1 MKHTRIAREERVREV
16 YFIGVDSGTQSTKV
30 SIINQRG
37 EILLSASQP
46 LRPMLS
52 RQTGWVEHPGDDL
65 WDSMKAAL
73 RKLTASFRGD
83 VSDIKGIGL
92 CSIRCCRVFLKKDGS
107 LAAPVMSWMDIRAYV
122 PFEDEPD
129 IGYTGST
136 SGYLT
141 FRLTGELRDTIAN
154 SYQYQFPV
162 DMETWKWTE
171 DPEVLSAFRIP
182 RNKLLDMCLPGEIL
196 GRVSAAAVAE
206 TGLPEGIPVVA
217 TANDKAVEA
226 LGSGLIEP
234 RVALLSL
241 GTYITSM
248 AAGDRNLPDSNSF
261 FTNLSCIPYRY
272 LYESTGIRGGMWHIS
287 WFKSIIGEELEQKA
301 RESGRIVEELLEA
314 EAAQVPAGSD
324 GLLTVPDWLAPA
336 TQLHKKGVMI
346 GFDQRH
352 TRGHMYRSIME
363 AITMRMKNNLD
374 GMIQDI
380 GTAPDKLIVCGGG
393 SNSPLFM
400 QIVADVFGI
409 RTVRNRINGAAA
421 LGAAVC
427 VAVATGIYT
436 DFAQAVGA
444 MVHQRDEFS
453 PNPKNHRVYATI
465 NEGAYRELAA
475 MLEGT
480 LKQMHRACEEANR

>member
-1 MKHTRIAREERVREV
+1 MRDV
-16 YFIGVDSGTQSTKV
+16 YFLGVDSGTQSTKV
-30 SIINQRG
+30 SMINQKG
-37 EILLSASQP
+37 EVLLSASQA
-46 LRPMLS
+46 LKPMLS
-52 RQTGWVEHPGDDL
+52 RQPGWVEHPDDDL
-65 WDSMKAAL
+65 WDSTKAAL
-73 RKLTASFRGD
+73 KELMASFTGD

-92 CSIRCCRVFLKKDGS
+92 CAIRCCRVFLKNDGS
-107 LAAPVMSWMDIRAYV
+107 LAAPVMSWMDVRAYV
-122 PFEDEPD
+122 PFEDDPG

-141 FRLTGELRDTIAN
+141 FRLTGELKDTIAN
-154 SYQYQFPV
+154 SYQYQFPT
-162 DMETWKWTE
+162 DMDTWTWSE

-182 RNKLLDMCLPGEIL
+182 RAKLLDMGLPGDIL
-196 GRVSAAAVAE
+196 GHVSAAAARE

-226 LGSGLIEP
+226 LGSGLMEP
-234 RVALLSL
+234 GVALLSL

-248 AAGDRNLPDSNSF
+248 VAGERNLPDGDTY
-261 FTNLSCIPYRY
+261 FTNLSCVPHRY

-287 WFKSIIGEELEQKA
+287 WFKSIIGDELERSA

-314 EAAQVPAGSD
+314 EAAGVPAGSD

-363 AITMRMKNNLD
+363 AIAMRMKNNLD
-374 GMIQDI
+374 GMIGDV
-380 GTAPDKLIVCGGG
+380 GTVPDKLIVCGGG

-409 RTVRNRINGAAA
+409 QTVRNRINGAAG
-421 LGAAVC
+421 LGAAIC
-427 VAVATGIYT
+427 VAVATGVHP
-436 DFAQAVGA
+436 DFAQAVAA
-444 MVHQRDEFS
+444 MVQQQDEYS
-453 PNPKNHRVYATI
+453 PIPANRKVYEAI
-465 NEGAYRELAA
+465 NEGAYRDLPLL
-475 MLEGT
+475 LEGT
-480 LKQMHRACEEANR
+480 LKQMNDADEAAHR

>member
-1 MKHTRIAREERVREV
+1 MRDV

-30 SIINQRG
+30 SMIDQRG
-37 EILLSASQP
+37 EILLSVSQP
-46 LRPMLS
+46 LRPMIS
-52 RQTGWVEHPGDDL
+52 RQQGWVEHPDDDL
-65 WDSMKAAL
+65 WDSTKAAL
-73 RKLTASFRGD
+73 RKLMASFEGD
-83 VSDIKGIGL
+83 VSDIEGIGL

-107 LAAPVMSWMDIRAYV
+107 LAAPVMNWMDIRAYA

-154 SYQYQFPV
+154 SYQGQFPV
-162 DMETWKWTE
+162 DMDTWKWTE
-171 DPEVLSAFRIP
+171 DPAVLSAFRIP
-182 RNKLLDMCLPGEIL
+182 RHKLLDMVLPGDIL
-196 GRVSAAAVAE
+196 GCVSAAAAAE

-241 GTYITSM
+241 GTYIASM
-248 AAGDRNLPDSNSF
+248 VAGDRNLPDSDTF

-272 LYESTGIRGGMWHIS
+272 LYESAGIRGGMWHIS
-287 WFKSIIGEELEQKA
+287 WLKSIIGGELEQKA

-314 EAAQVPAGSD
+314 EAAGVPAGSD

-352 TRGHMYRSIME
+352 TRGHMYRSMME

-374 GMIQDI
+374 GMIQEL
-380 GTAPDKLIVCGGG
+380 GAAPDKLVVCGGG
-393 SNSPLFM
+393 SNSALFM

-421 LGAAVC
+421 LGAAIC
-427 VAVATGIYT
+427 VAVATGIYS
-436 DFAQAVGA
+436 DLSQAAGA

-453 PNPKNHRVYATI
+453 PNPKNHKVYTTI
-465 NEGAYRELAA
+465 NEGAYRELSA

-480 LKQMHRACEEANR
+480 LEQMHRAWEEANG

>member
-1 MKHTRIAREERVREV
+1 MRDV
-16 YFIGVDSGTQSTKV
+16 YFLGVDNGTQSTKV
-30 SIINQRG
+30 SLINQRG
-37 EILLSASQP
+37 EILLTASQP
-46 LRPMLS
+46 LRPMVS
-52 RQTGWVEHPGDDL
+52 RHAGWVEHPDDDL
-65 WDSMKAAL
+65 WNSTKAAL
-73 RKLTASFRGD
+73 QMLMRSFTGD
-83 VSDIKGIGL
+83 ASDIKGIGL
-92 CSIRCCRVFLKKDGS
+92 CSIRCCRVLMKRDGS
-107 LAAPVMSWMDIRAYV
+107 LAAPVMSWMDIRAYA
-122 PFEDEPD
+122 PFEDVPG

-141 FRLTGELRDTIAN
+141 FRLTGELKDTIAN
-154 SYQYQFPV
+154 AHQDQFPV
-162 DMETWKWTE
+162 DMDTWKWTE
-171 DPEVLSAFRIP
+171 DPDVLSAFGIP
-182 RNKLLDMCLPGEIL
+182 RAKLLDTGLPGEIL
-196 GRVSAAAVAE
+196 GRVSATAAAE

-234 RVALLSL
+234 GVALLSL

-248 AAGDRNLPDSNSF
+248 VSGDRNQPSADSF
-261 FTNLSCIPYRY
+261 FTNLSCVPFRY

-287 WFKSIIGEELEQKA
+287 WFKSIIGEELELRA
-301 RESGRIVEELLEA
+301 RESGQIVEELLEA

-363 AITMRMKNNLD
+363 AIAMRMKNNLD
-374 GMIQDI
+374 GMSRDI
-380 GTAPDKLIVCGGG
+380 GTVPDRLVVCGGG

-421 LGAAVC
+421 LGAAIC
-427 VAVATGIYT
+427 VAVAAGTHA

-444 MVHQRDEFS
+444 MVHQQDEYT
-453 PNPKNHRVYATI
+453 PDPKNHRVYAAI
-465 NEGAYRELAA
+465 NEGAYRELAT
-475 MLEGT
+475 MLEGA
-480 LKQMHRACEEANR
+480 LGQMHRAVEDASR

>member
-1 MKHTRIAREERVREV
+1 MRDV

-30 SIINQRG
+30 ALVNQRG

-46 LRPMLS
+46 LRPPQS
-52 RQTGWVEHPGDDL
+52 RQPGWVEHPDDDL
-65 WDSMKAAL
+65 WDSAKAAL
-73 RKLTASFRGD
+73 KKLMASFKGD
-83 VSDIKGIGL
+83 VLDIKGIGL

-107 LAAPVMSWMDIRAYV
+107 LAAPVMSWMDVRAYV
-122 PFEDEPD
+122 PFEDDPD
-129 IGYTGST
+129 IGYAGST

-141 FRLTGELRDTIAN
+141 FRLTGELKDTIAN

-162 DMETWKWTE
+162 DMTTWKWTE
-171 DPEVLSAFRIP
+171 DPAVLSAFRIP
-182 RNKLLDMCLPGEIL
+182 RNKLLDMSLPGEIL
-196 GRVSAAAVAE
+196 GCVSAAVAAE

-248 AAGDRNLPDSNSF
+248 VAGDRNLADSNNF

-272 LYESTGIRGGMWHIS
+272 LYESAGIRGGMWHIS
-287 WFKSIIGEELEQKA
+287 WFKSIIGDEFEQKA
-301 RESGRIVEELLEA
+301 RESGRIVEELLDA
-314 EAAQVPAGSD
+314 EAAQVPAGSE

-363 AITMRMKNNLD
+363 SIAMRMKSNLD
-374 GMIQDI
+374 SMIQDI
-380 GTAPDKLIVCGGG
+380 GTVPDKLIVCGGG

-421 LGAAVC
+421 LGAAIC
-427 VAVATGIYT
+427 VGVATGIYS
-436 DFAQAVGA
+436 DFGQAVGA
-444 MVHQRDEFS
+444 MVHQRDEFR
-453 PNPKNHRVYATI
+453 PNPRNHKVYTTI

-480 LKQMHRACEEANR
+480 LRQMHRVCEEANR

>member
-1 MKHTRIAREERVREV
+1 MTNMRDV

-30 SIINQRG
+30 SMINQRG
-37 EILLSASQP
+37 EVLLSSSQP
-46 LRPMLS
+46 LKPMLS
-52 RQTGWVEHPGDDL
+52 RQKGWVEHPDDDL
-65 WDSMKAAL
+65 WDTTKAAL
-73 RKLTASFRGD
+73 KELMASFTGD

-107 LAAPVMSWMDIRAYV
+107 LAAPVMSWMDVRAYE
-122 PFEDEPD
+122 PFEDDPG

-141 FRLTGELRDTIAN
+141 FRLTGELIDTIAN
-154 SYQYQFPV
+154 SYQYQFPT
-162 DMETWKWTE
+162 DMNTWRWSE

-182 RNKLLDMCLPGEIL
+182 RAKLLDMVLPGDIL
-196 GRVSAAAVAE
+196 GHVSAAAARE
-206 TGLPEGIPVVA
+206 TGLPEGVPVVA

-248 AAGDRNLPDSNSF
+248 VAGERNLPDGDTY
-261 FTNLSCIPYRY
+261 FTNLSCVPYQY

-287 WFKSIIGEELEQKA
+287 WFKSIIGDELERSA

-314 EAAQVPAGSD
+314 EAAGVPAGSD

-363 AITMRMKNNLD
+363 AIAMRMKNNLD
-374 GMIQDI
+374 GMIRDV
-380 GTAPDKLIVCGGG
+380 GTVPDKLIVSGGG

-409 RTVRNRINGAAA
+409 RTVRNRINGAAG
-421 LGAAVC
+421 LGAAIC
-427 VAVATGIYT
+427 VAVATGVHA
-436 DFAQAVGA
+436 DFAQAVAA
-444 MVHQRDEFS
+444 MVHQQDEYS
-453 PNPKNHRVYATI
+453 PIPANRKVYEAI
-465 NEGAYRELAA
+465 NEGAYRDLATL
-475 MLEGT
+475 LEGT
-480 LKQMHRACEEANR
+480 LEKMHDAAEAAHR